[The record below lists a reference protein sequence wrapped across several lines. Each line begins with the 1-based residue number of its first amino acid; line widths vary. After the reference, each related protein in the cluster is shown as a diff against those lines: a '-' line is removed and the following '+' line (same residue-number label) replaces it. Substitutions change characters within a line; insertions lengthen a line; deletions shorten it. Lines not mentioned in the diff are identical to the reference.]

1 MAQKAIQAILPT
13 GGGIPSQL
21 SMALI
26 SSSDDA
32 IVVKSLDGVIATWN
46 PGAMRIYGYTSDEVI
61 GQPMTMLCPP
71 DRRGE
76 IASILAKVKNGERV
90 SHYETIRR
98 RKSGDTFPA
107 SISVSGIS
115 DEFGNMIG
123 AASIARDITEQNR
136 SAEALARRNDEI
148 ERTNEKLTRFTYLV
162 SHDLRSPLRG
172 LAHYSSILT
181 EECADALGADG
192 RGYVERIATISE
204 QMSTLIETLLRL
216 SRLTEASMHLK
227 TVDLGAEVD
236 DIASELRREEPGRDV
251 RFIIQRPVQVRAD
264 PALLRAVLEN
274 LVGNAWKFTSRRDA
288 AVIEFGTTPDHDAPV
303 CCYVRDNGAGFD
315 PLYGEQ
321 LFEPFR
327 RLHSASEFPGTGIGL
342 ASVKQIVE
350 RHGGRIWA
358 EGKVGEGAT
367 IHFTLNAEEPG
378 SAEETG
384 SAEGTGSAE
393 QPAMD
398 HRRPER
404 TT

>member
-13 GGGIPSQL
+13 SSGIPSQL

-26 SSSDDA
+26 GSSDDA

-46 PGAMRIYGYTSDEVI
+46 PGAMRIYGYTPDEVI

-71 DRRGE
+71 DRHGE
-76 IASILAKVKNGERV
+76 IDSILAKVKNGERI
-90 SHYETIRR
+90 SHYETIRQ
-98 RKSGDTFPA
+98 RKNGDTFPA
-107 SISVSGIS
+107 SISVSGIN

-123 AASIARDITEQNR
+123 AASIARDITEQTH
-136 SAEALARRNDEI
+136 SAESLARRNDEI

-172 LAHYSSILT
+172 LAHYSSILM

-192 RGYVERIATISE
+192 RGYVERIAAISE

-216 SRLTEASMHLK
+216 SHLTEAGMHLK

-236 DIASELRREEPGRDV
+236 DIASELQREGPDRDV

-288 AVIEFGTTPDHDAPV
+288 AVIEFGTTPDDDAPV

-315 PLYGEQ
+315 PLYVDR
-321 LFEPFR
+321 LFEPFQ

-358 EGKVGEGAT
+358 EGKVGAGAT
-367 IHFTLNAEEPG
+367 IHFTLD
-378 SAEETG
+378 AEETG
-384 SAEGTGSAE
+384 SPE

>member
-1 MAQKAIQAILPT
+1 MAQKAIRDVLPT
-13 GGGIPSQL
+13 SGGIPAQL
-21 SMALI
+21 STALI
-26 SSSDDA
+26 GSTNDA

-46 PGAMRIYGYTSDEVI
+46 PGAMRMYGYTSDEAI

-71 DRRGE
+71 DRQGE
-76 IASILAKVKNGERV
+76 IANILAKIRNGERI
-90 SHYETIRR
+90 SHYETIRQ
-98 RKSGDTFPA
+98 RKGGDTFPA
-107 SISVSGIS
+107 SISVSGLS
-115 DEFGNMIG
+115 DKSGNMIG
-123 AASIARDITEQNR
+123 AASIARDITEQAR

-148 ERTNEKLTRFTYLV
+148 ERVNEKLSRFTYLV
-162 SHDLRSPLRG
+162 SHDLRAPLRG
-172 LAHYSSILT
+172 LALYISLLM

-192 RGYVERIATISE
+192 RGYAERIATVSGH
-204 QMSTLIETLLRL
+204 MSTLIENLLRL
-216 SRLTEASMHLK
+216 SHLTEANMFLQ
-227 TVDLGAEVD
+227 TFDLSAEVD
-236 DIASELRREEPGRDV
+236 EIVSELRLEEPGRDV

-288 AVIEFGTTPDHDAPV
+288 AVIEFGTTPADDAPV

-315 PLYGEQ
+315 PRYVDQ
-321 LFEPFR
+321 LFQPFQ

-358 EGKVGEGAT
+358 EGQVGAGAT
-367 IHFTLNAEEPG
+367 IHFTLNAQ
-378 SAEETG
+378 ETT
-384 SAEGTGSAE
+384 SSE

>member
-1 MAQKAIQAILPT
+1 MAQKEIKAILPT
-13 GGGIPSQL
+13 SGGIPSQL

-46 PGAMRIYGYTSDEVI
+46 PGAAHMYGYTSEEVI

-71 DRRGE
+71 ERRGE
-76 IASILAKVKNGERV
+76 IASILAKIRNGERI
-90 SHYETIRR
+90 SHYETIRQ
-98 RKSGDTFPA
+98 RKGGATFPA
-107 SISVSGIS
+107 SISVSGLT
-115 DEFGNMIG
+115 DESGNMIG
-123 AASIARDITEQNR
+123 AASIARDVTEQTR

-148 ERTNEKLTRFTYLV
+148 ERVNEKLSRFTYLV

-172 LAHYSSILT
+172 LALYSSLLT

-192 RGYVERIATISE
+192 RGYAERIATVSV
-204 QMSTLIETLLRL
+204 QMSTLIENLLRL
-216 SRLTEASMHLK
+216 SHLPEATMFLQ
-227 TVDLGAEVD
+227 TVDLSAEVD
-236 DIASELRREEPGRDV
+236 EIASELRREEPDRDV

-288 AVIEFGTTPDHDAPV
+288 AVIEFGTTPDDDAPV
-303 CCYVRDNGAGFD
+303 RCYVRDNGAGFD
-315 PLYGEQ
+315 PLYVDQ
-321 LFEPFR
+321 LFEPFK
-327 RLHSASEFPGTGIGL
+327 RLHSATEFPGTGIGL

-358 EGKVGEGAT
+358 EGQVGEGAT
-367 IHFTLNAEEPG
+367 IHFTLNAEE
-378 SAEETG
+378 TG
-384 SAEGTGSAE
+384 SAQDTGSAE